1 MDRELDRRVTLS
13 EGPTRR
19 ATLHTLSAVQRSAE
33 KLRADADRVLARCL
47 VGEVDP
53 VALTEEM
60 HSIDQSASMIRYEIA
75 RLHGDGDSTR

>member
-1 MDRELDRRVTLS
+1 MDRELDRRVTVS
-13 EGPTRR
+13 EWPTRR
-19 ATLHTLSAVQRSAE
+19 ATLNSLSAVRRSAE

-60 HSIDQSASMIRYEIA
+60 HSIDRSASMIRYEIA
-75 RLHGDGDSTR
+75 RLANAGDSLR